1 MFKHEEHKGK
11 SPSPKARQ
19 ATQSGLSALR
29 VISLCTLWLTIITI
43 TACNGNKTKD
53 QTNTFRFNMTS
64 GVTSLDPAFARDQA
78 NIWMVNAL
86 FNGLVQFDE
95 ELNLKPSLAQ
105 SWTISEDGI
114 TYTFNLRSDVY
125 FHENQNLNG
134 KRKFVASDV
143 VYSYNRLIDP
153 NTASP
158 GAWIFN
164 DRVAESNPFEA
175 LNDSTFI
182 LRLKEPFGPMLSLL
196 TLQYTY
202 IVPQEV
208 VAHYGKDFRMHPVGT
223 GPFKLNM
230 WAEGNQLVMD
240 KNPDYFEFEGKE
252 RLPYLDN
259 VQVYFIQNKYSEYLE
274 FTQGGLDFISSVDAT
289 TVNELLATDGGL
301 KPEHNGKMTLYK
313 IPFLNSE
320 YLGFLLDET
329 NPAANKAVLNKQ
341 VRQAIN
347 YAFDRKEMLQYL
359 RNNAGRP
366 ATGGFVPYGLPSFD
380 DKATPG
386 YTYDVAKA
394 KQLLS
399 EAGYPGGKGLP
410 PIKLLTNPTY
420 KDIAEYLQKQLAEV
434 GIPVDVEIMQPS
446 LLRDQMLK
454 SKAAFF
460 RGSWI
465 ADYPDAESFLSVF
478 YGNVPAPPNYTRFKN
493 ATFDSLY
500 VTSLKET
507 EQSKRF
513 ELYQAMDRII
523 IEEAPIIPLYYDE
536 VLRFV
541 RKGVTGLEPNAMNL
555 LDLRKV
561 KVN

>member
-1 MFKHEEHKGK
+1 MFTRHPLSTGPH
-11 SPSPKARQ
+11 RQ
-19 ATQSGLSALR
+19 LLYHSIVLWGLLCL
-29 VISLCTLWLTIITI
+29 VSL
-43 TACNGNKTKD
+43 AGCNGNKGSKN
-53 QTNTFRFNMTS
+53 TNTFRFNMTS
-64 GVTSLDPAFARDQA
+64 GVTSLDPAFARDQS

-95 ELNLKPSLAQ
+95 GLNLQPSLAK
-105 SWTISEDGI
+105 SWTTDSTGT
-114 TYTFNLRSDVY
+114 TYTFALRNDVY
-125 FHENQNLNG
+125 FHDNHLFKE
-134 KRKFVASDV
+134 KRKLTARDVA
-143 VYSYNRLIDP
+143 YSYNRLIDP

-164 DRVAESNPFEA
+164 GRVADTNPFEV
-175 LNDSTFI
+175 LNDSTFV

-208 VAHYGKDFRMHPVGT
+208 VTHYGKDFRMNPVGT
-223 GPFKLNM
+223 GPFKLKM
-230 WAEGNQLVMD
+230 WAEGNQLVME
-240 KNPDYFEFEGKE
+240 KNPDYFEHEGKE

-259 VQVYFIQNKYSEYLE
+259 VQVFFIQNKYSEYLE
-274 FTQGGLDFISSVDAT
+274 FVQGGLDFISSVDAS
-289 TVNELLATDGGL
+289 TVNELLATDGNL
-301 KPEHNGKMTLYK
+301 KPEHEGKMTLYK

-320 YLGFLLDET
+320 YLGFLVDEA
-329 NPAANKAVLNKQ
+329 NPSANKALQHKQ

-347 YAFDRKEMLQYL
+347 YAFDRQEMLQYL
-359 RNNAGRP
+359 RNNVGRP

-380 DKATPG
+380 DKAVPG
-386 YTYDVAKA
+386 YTYNVAKA
-394 KQLLS
+394 KQLLA

-434 GIPVDVEIMQPS
+434 GIAVDVEIMQPS

-478 YGNVPAPPNYTRFKN
+478 YGNVPAPPNYTRFAN

-500 VTSLKET
+500 VASLKET
-507 EQSKRF
+507 DEAKRF
-513 ELYQAMDRII
+513 ALYQAMDRII
-523 IEEAPIIPLYYDE
+523 VEEAPIVPLYYDE

>member
-1 MFKHEEHKGK
+1 MSK
-11 SPSPKARQ
+11 SQ
-19 ATQSGLSALR
+19 LLSREKQERLHLNIVHR
-29 VISLCTLWLTIITI
+29 TLYIVHLLCAMLCLVLL
-43 TACNGNKTKD
+43 AGCNGNKGSKN
-53 QTNTFRFNMTS
+53 TNTFRFNMTS
-64 GVTSLDPAFARDQA
+64 GVTSLDPAFARDQS

-86 FNGLVQFDE
+86 FNGLLQFDE
-95 ELNLKPSLAQ
+95 DLNLQPSLAK
-105 SWTISEDGI
+105 SWTIDSTGI
-114 TYTFNLRSDVY
+114 TYTFALRTDVY
-125 FHENQNLNG
+125 FHDSELFKE
-134 KRKFVASDV
+134 KRKLTAEDVAF
-143 VYSYNRLIDP
+143 SYNRLIDP

-164 DRVAESNPFEA
+164 GRVAEANPFEA
-175 LNDSTFI
+175 LNDSTFV

-208 VAHYGKDFRMHPVGT
+208 VAHHGKDFRMNPIGT
-223 GPFKLNM
+223 GPFKLKM
-230 WAEGNQLVMD
+230 WAEGNQLVME
-240 KNPDYFEFEGKE
+240 KNHDYFEHDGQE

-259 VQVYFIQNKYSEYLE
+259 VQVFFIQNKYSEYLE
-274 FTQGGLDFISSVDAT
+274 FAQGGIDFISSVDAS
-289 TVNELLATDGGL
+289 TVNELLATDGNL
-301 KPEHNGKMTLYK
+301 KPEHEGKMTLYK

-329 NPAANKAVLNKQ
+329 NPSANKALQNKL

-347 YAFDRKEMLQYL
+347 YAFNRKEMLQYL
-359 RNNAGRP
+359 RNNVGRP
-366 ATGGFVPYGLPSFD
+366 ATGGFVPFGLPSFD
-380 DKATPG
+380 DEAVPG
-386 YTYDVAKA
+386 YNYDVPKA
-394 KQLLS
+394 KQLLT

-434 GIPVDVEIMQPS
+434 GIAVDVEIMQPS

-478 YGNVPAPPNYTRFKN
+478 YGNVPAPPNYTRFAN
-493 ATFDSLY
+493 TTFDSLY
-500 VTSLKET
+500 VASLKET
-507 EQSKRF
+507 DEAKRF
-513 ELYQAMDRII
+513 ALYQAMDRII
-523 IEEAPIIPLYYDE
+523 VEEAPIVPLYYDE